1 MTDTNLPEGSN
12 VEKRHTVI
20 YGYTHK
26 ELSKVL
32 RHFEQQLPE
41 FVKITFDNSNL
52 VTRVTLTGIND
63 GVELLRFQLNKYHAS
78 LNTLFGPEVVTNDE
92 KTIPEVLGELL
103 AERELTVSCAESCT
117 GGNIAHRITEV
128 SGSSAYFLGSVVSYA
143 NHIKTSVLNVAHADI
158 AAHGAVSRE
167 VSMAMA
173 EGVARLMG
181 TDCAMSTTGIAG
193 PGGGT
198 KFKPVGTVWIS
209 VKYGDVIV
217 SECQHFPG
225 SRRDVIESATNH
237 AMVMLISLLR
247 NRYVPQDELNDD

>member
-1 MTDTNLPEGSN
+1 MTDNTKSDSPS

-26 ELSKVL
+26 ELAKVL

-52 VTRVTLTGIND
+52 VTRVTLTGVND
-63 GVELLRFQLNKYHAS
+63 GVELLRFQLNKCHAT
-78 LNTLFGPEVVTNDE
+78 LNSLFGPEVVTNEE

-103 AERELTVSCAESCT
+103 AERELTVSVAESCT

-143 NHIKTSVLNVAHADI
+143 NHIKTAVLKVPHADI

-167 VSMAMA
+167 VSQSMAR
-173 EGVARLMG
+173 GVAELMG

-193 PGGGT
+193 PGGGS

-209 VKYGDVIV
+209 VKYGDTVV

-247 NRYVPQDELNDD
+247 NRYVPQDEVNDD